1 MINKFNIENVVFE
14 CEEFKKAYI
23 ASIKS
28 IFEKHSNTSDVVL
41 DIDGEEFDYEDMLS
55 INFFEDSMV
64 ISKDEEHLCKKILIH
79 DLSDTNIYLSAFKS
93 DFGYMSDEYK
103 GPCILNQHLLF
114 LDNLIDDSNLI
125 NNLEFFHE
133 RVYLQRIEIKEH
145 ENKPKLLLLDFNVAP
160 IKSIK
165 EIGILFEPSFLFSYK
180 LLQEGHDSPVEY
192 DNFFVIYGEDLELE
206 TCRKACRSFIFE
218 VNTLLDIEI
227 YPSPKETHVEAL
239 EYVDNFDK
247 TPTRELI
254 VCEDTD
260 HVIQLYNKALFTD
273 EDELKVL
280 FFTKVIEYI
289 SETVIRNEITEIGR
303 KALSSRRALNPDAS
317 FIKELQELFNNN
329 SFRKD
334 SEAIKLTVQKCA
346 YISDVESVV
355 PPFLKNKFDKH
366 LQKSEQEALG
376 YLASCISATRNS
388 IAHSK
393 ANYRK
398 TGLEFDEKH
407 YPELIELLKV
417 IAQNCVRWFSTQS
430 PASRIVA

>member
-79 DLSDTNIYLSAFKS
+79 DLSDTNSYLSAFKS

-227 YPSPKETHVEAL
+227 YPSPKETQGKIT
-239 EYVDNFDK
+239 NF
-247 TPTRELI
+247 T
-254 VCEDTD
+254 
-260 HVIQLYNKALFTD
+260 
-273 EDELKVL
+273 
-280 FFTKVIEYI
+280 
-289 SETVIRNEITEIGR
+289 
-303 KALSSRRALNPDAS
+303 
-317 FIKELQELFNNN
+317 
-329 SFRKD
+329 
-334 SEAIKLTVQKCA
+334 LT
-346 YISDVESVV
+346 
-355 PPFLKNKFDKH
+355 
-366 LQKSEQEALG
+366 
-376 YLASCISATRNS
+376 
-388 IAHSK
+388 
-393 ANYRK
+393 
-398 TGLEFDEKH
+398 
-407 YPELIELLKV
+407 
-417 IAQNCVRWFSTQS
+417 
-430 PASRIVA
+430 